1 MITLYPSVIRDGRD
15 AVQVVDYDFLKEAVD
30 ELMT

>member
-1 MITLYPSVIRDGRD
+1 VIRDGRD